1 MHIDT
6 TMISELETI
15 DATAIGELT
24 RRVQDIN
31 NSYQAVAEKIGQL
44 YMCADELK
52 VTSLTKGLDKPM
64 RNASDNEQMFAAL
77 LDDLQAFVR
86 GAAR

>member
-1 MHIDT
+1 MNDSSQ
-6 TMISELETI
+6 MLSELGSLDTQSIE
-15 DATAIGELT
+15 DLT

-31 NSYQAVAEKIGQL
+31 NSYRAVAEKMGQL

-52 VTSLTKGLDKPM
+52 VAALTQDLDKPM

-77 LDDLQAFVR
+77 LEELQTFAH
-86 GAAR
+86 GSPG

>member
-1 MHIDT
+1 MNIDT

-15 DATAIGELT
+15 DIAAIGELT
-24 RRVQDIN
+24 RRVQDID
-31 NSYQAVAEKIGQL
+31 NSYRAVAEKMGQL

-77 LDDLQAFVR
+77 LEELQTFAR
-86 GAAR
+86 RAAR